1 MREIPSHE
9 ITAQVAELCIQAN
22 YALPQ
27 DVLDALHRARQDEP
41 SPVGQQVLE
50 QLIQNAQI
58 ASEGNYPLCQD
69 CGLAVV
75 WLELGQDVHVTG
87 QDIESA
93 IHEGVRQGYVEGYLR
108 ASIVS
113 RPLTARTNTR
123 DNTPAVIHTRVV
135 PGDRIRLT
143 VCPKGG
149 GSENMSTLGML
160 KPADGREGVITF
172 VRDTVE
178 RSGAN
183 PCPPLVVSVGVGGN
197 AEKAMIMAKHALLRP
212 VGTPSP
218 DDEVAALE
226 RDLLASINDL
236 GIGPQGLGGRTTALA
251 VHVETAPCHMTGLP
265 VGINLQCHAARHA
278 EVIL

>member
-1 MREIPSHE
+1 MREIAAHE
-9 ITAQVAELCIQAN
+9 ITNQVAKLCIQAN
-22 YALPQ
+22 YALPP

-41 SPVGQQVLE
+41 SLVGQQVLE

-69 CGLAVV
+69 CGLVVV
-75 WLELGQDVHVTG
+75 WLEIGQDVHVTG
-87 QDIESA
+87 QDIEGA
-93 IHEGVRQGYVEGYLR
+93 IHEGVRQGYGEGYLR

-113 RPLTARTNTR
+113 QPFTARTNTR

-149 GSENMSTLGML
+149 GSENMSALEML
-160 KPADGREGVITF
+160 KPADGREGVISF

-178 RSGAN
+178 RAGAN

-212 VGTPSP
+212 VGAPNP
-218 DDEVAALE
+218 EAEVAELE

-265 VGINLQCHAARHA
+265 VGIVLQCHAARHA
-278 EVIL
+278 EAVL